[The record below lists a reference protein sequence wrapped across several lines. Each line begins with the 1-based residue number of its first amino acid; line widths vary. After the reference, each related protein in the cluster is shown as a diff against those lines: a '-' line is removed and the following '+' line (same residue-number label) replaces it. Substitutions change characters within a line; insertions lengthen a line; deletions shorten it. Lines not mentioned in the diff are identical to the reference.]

1 MKVINLGE
9 KKIDISPNPFSTYTI
24 LTVPDEVIKPY
35 SLELFNTEGD
45 KIFSQ
50 TNIISNK
57 FILGGNKLQIGTYF
71 CKVFSHDFSFI
82 FTGKI
87 IVN

>member
-1 MKVINLGE
+1 MKLIKLGE
-9 KKIDISPNPFSTYTI
+9 QTIEISPNPFSSYTI
-24 LTVPDEVIKPY
+24 ITVPEDATKPY
-35 SLELFNTEGD
+35 SLDLFDNGGD
-45 KIFSQ
+45 KVFSQ

-57 FILGGNKLQIGTYF
+57 FILGGKNLKKGTYF
-71 CKVFSHDFSFI
+71 CKVYNFDFSYL

>member
-1 MKVINLGE
+1 MKLIKIGE
-9 KKIDISPNPFSTYTI
+9 QRIEVSPNPFNTYTI
-24 LTVPDEVIKPY
+24 ITVPEDILRPF
-35 SLELFNTEGD
+35 SLELFNNEGH
-45 KIFSQ
+45 KVLSQ

-57 FILGGNKLQIGTYF
+57 FILGGKNLEMGTYF
-71 CKVFSHDFSFI
+71 CKVFNFDLSYL